1 MKEDDYMFVDEV
13 LMTVEAGSGGNGC
26 MAYRREACVPMG
38 GPFGGNGGKGSD
50 IIFKADSGLKT
61 LIDLRYQKKIK
72 GNNGQNGEG
81 KNKYGSNSEDL
92 VIKVPIGTT
101 VKDADTGVVIA
112 DLTKNGETATIA
124 YGGRG
129 GRGNVSL
136 SSKNNPCPSYAEN
149 GEPGEVRKIRVE
161 LRMIADVGLVGMPS
175 VGKSTILSMISNA
188 NPKIADYHF
197 TTLSPNLGVVKTKD
211 NTFVVADLPGLIEG
225 ASLGA
230 GLGHKFLK
238 HVERTKIIAH
248 VVDMAGTE
256 GRNPYDDYV
265 AIRKE
270 LESFS
275 PKLLT
280 KKEII
285 IANKMDGEN
294 ARENQE
300 EFKKKI
306 NNKDIFEVT
315 ALINDGLDE
324 VINKLAVLTKE
335 IDDQE
340 LYSEDVI
347 ESHVLYKFKKEKP
360 FTIIKDKDVYVIK
373 GDTVEKL
380 FRMTNFNTE
389 ESYERFSNKL
399 RRMGIDE
406 ELEKMGIK
414 EGDTVRIFD
423 FEFEWTR

>member
-1 MKEDDYMFVDEV
+1 MFVDEV
-13 LMTVEAGSGGNGC
+13 TLTIEAGSGGNGC

-38 GPFGGNGGKGSD
+38 GPFGGSGGKGSD

-61 LIDLRYQKKIK
+61 LIDLKYQKKIK
-72 GNNGQNGEG
+72 GPNGENGEG
-81 KNKYGSNSEDL
+81 KAMNGKASEDV
-92 VIKVPIGTT
+92 VIKVPMGTT
-101 VKDADTGVVIA
+101 VTDAETGSVIA
-112 DLTKNGETATIA
+112 DLTKHGEEAIIA

-136 SSKNNPCPSYAEN
+136 ATRNNPCPSYAEN
-149 GEPGEVRKIRVE
+149 GEPGEVRKVKVE

-188 NPKIADYHF
+188 NPKIASYHF
-197 TTLSPNLGVVKTKD
+197 TTLSPNLGVVKTND

-225 ASLGA
+225 ASEGV

-238 HVERTKIIAH
+238 HIERTKLIAH
-248 VVDMAGTE
+248 VVDMSAEE
-256 GRNPYDDYV
+256 GRDPYEDYV
-265 AIRKE
+265 TIRNE
-270 LESFS
+270 LEAFS

-280 KKEII
+280 KREII

-294 ARENQE
+294 AKDNLKKFKEKIKNE
-300 EFKKKI
+300 EIYEITAII
-306 NNKDIFEVT
+306 NE
-315 ALINDGLDE
+315 GLDS
-324 VINKLAVLTKE
+324 VIEKLSQMTKE
-335 IDDQE
+335 IE
-340 LYSEDVI
+340 REDLFEDEKV
-347 ESHVLYKFKKEKP
+347 ESHVLYKFKEEKP
-360 FTIIKDKDVYVIK
+360 FTISKDKDVFVIR
-373 GDTVEKL
+373 GEVIEKL

-389 ESYERFSNKL
+389 EAYERFSNKI
-399 RRMGIDE
+399 RRMGVDD